1 MQHGRLAA
9 GAGACQGG
17 RELGGVR
24 HALAV
29 AAEETKHDLL
39 LKRIQVTIAILAGL
53 ATLILGAYNVKKT
66 FFSKP
71 EPVVV
76 SAPAAPEKDP
86 IRSALEETG
95 ASWIK
100 KLGKTEQE

>member
-1 MQHGRLAA
+1 M
-9 GAGACQGG
+9 
-17 RELGGVR
+17 
-24 HALAV
+24 

-53 ATLILGAYNVKKT
+53 ATLVLGVYNVNKT
-66 FFSKP
+66 FFNKA
-71 EPVVV
+71 EPVAAP
-76 SAPAAPEKDP
+76 APAAPEKDP

-100 KLGKTEQE
+100 KLGKTDKE